1 MFSLLLLIGLCV
13 GYYYLHKYYPRETKE
28 QIYFGIFVTASIV
41 LIYLFNFEEGLIHTL
56 FKNIYDIQ
64 KKPLYDLSIFKDT
77 QGEKD
82 DITNQF
88 NSMILQNQGSR
99 CAKCNNFILPKDSKY
114 MSLQY
119 KIPLNQG
126 GSHDHSNLM
135 GVCPNCNTV
144 FY

>member
-13 GYYYLHKYYPRETKE
+13 GYYYLHQYYPRETKE
-28 QIYFGIFVTASIV
+28 QIYFGIFVIVSIV

-56 FKNIYDIQ
+56 FRNIYDIQ
-64 KKPLYDLSIFKDT
+64 KKPLYDLSFFKDK

-88 NSMILQNQGSR
+88 NLMILQNQGSR

-119 KIPLNQG
+119 KTPLNQG
-126 GSHDHSNLM
+126 GLHDHSNLM

-144 FY
+144 FF